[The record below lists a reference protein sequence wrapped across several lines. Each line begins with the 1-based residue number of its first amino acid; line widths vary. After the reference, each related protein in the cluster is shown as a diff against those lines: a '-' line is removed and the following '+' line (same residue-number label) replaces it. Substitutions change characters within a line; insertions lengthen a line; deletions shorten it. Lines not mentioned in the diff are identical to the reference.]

1 MDLMFQRMN
10 AAMRVKKLDPMDL
23 KLLPSSK
30 VTRLKTTKVS
40 NRNHILT
47 TDRPIYGPGSKG
59 NTTTTTTESFL
70 ILSTPLPTKPTKPTR
85 PPKPAKRPETAAA
98 VAGPGEEEVE
108 EELSKVTLKILDIRK
123 RDKILNWFFFIRS
136 VAGFSACPP

>member
-47 TDRPIYGPGSKG
+47 TDRPIYGPGSKD
-59 NTTTTTTESFL
+59 NNTTTTTESFL

-98 VAGPGEEEVE
+98 VAGPDEEEVE
-108 EELSKVTLKILDIRK
+108 EELSKVAFQILGIR
-123 RDKILNWFFFIRS
+123 IQNSELLVLF
-136 VAGFSACPP
+136 

>member
-47 TDRPIYGPGSKG
+47 TDRPIYGPGLKG

-70 ILSTPLPTKPTKPTR
+70 ILSTPLPTKPTKPTKPTR
-85 PPKPAKRPETAAA
+85 PPKPAKKPETAAA
-98 VAGPGEEEVE
+98 VAGPDEEEVE
-108 EELSKVTLKILDIRK
+108 EELSKVAFQFLGIR
-123 RDKILNWFFFIRS
+123 IQNSELVLF
-136 VAGFSACPP
+136 